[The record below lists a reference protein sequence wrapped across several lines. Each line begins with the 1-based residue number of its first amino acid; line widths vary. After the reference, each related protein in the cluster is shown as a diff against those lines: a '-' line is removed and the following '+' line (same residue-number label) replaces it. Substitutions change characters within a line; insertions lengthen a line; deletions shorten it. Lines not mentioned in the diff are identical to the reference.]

1 MVMSQQELGQFQRE
15 IQLNELTQLE
25 QREEKYAKKLASL
38 EEMTNV
44 FLVALMTFFAV
55 WVNLLLYSD
64 EIGMDLISATWEAF
78 SMGCVIAIVCL
89 FFYSQIFTQIDKKA
103 KTELMQKRVQLGIAS
118 DPSMF
123 GAPQPQQSMVPQM
136 QQVPQQMQQMQQMP
150 QMPQTQMPNLPQM
163 PPTPEMT
170 PQQEVSDGDEGE
182 TKKPKVNRTRGPDG
196 RYTPKGGK

>member
-15 IQLNELTQLE
+15 IQLTELTQLE

-55 WVNLLLYSD
+55 WINLLLYSD
-64 EIGMDLISATWEAF
+64 EIGMDLLSATWEAF

-136 QQVPQQMQQMQQMP
+136 QQMPQQMQQMQQIP
-150 QMPQTQMPNLPQM
+150 QMPQQMPQQMPNPPQM
-163 PPTPEMT
+163 PPMPEMPEETPEEEPT
-170 PQQEVSDGDEGE
+170 
-182 TKKPKVNRTRGPDG
+182 TKPKVNRTRGPDG
-196 RYTPKGGK
+196 KFKKESK